1 MSLRSMTG
9 YGRGEASQSGIQVLV
24 ELSAVNRRQLDIQY
38 NLPRAFTGLESRVTE
53 EVQKYVHRGRISAN
67 VHVEFSSKLRKKGI
81 HVDEELA
88 TGYLKELRETA
99 GKLGLEDDFKAGLL
113 LSLPDVVRYEQVAE
127 DIDAVWPTLR
137 IALRK
142 ALTALNE
149 MRKMEG
155 DTLGADLE
163 SRLVVVQQQVDKIRI
178 RAPHSARQYQTG
190 LKKRLTQAG
199 VSLEETDDRLL
210 REIAI
215 YADRIDITEE
225 LTRLESHLGQA
236 RKMMKSKE
244 AAGKSL
250 DFLAQE
256 MFREVNTIASK
267 ANDSKIAHNV
277 IRCKSELDRF
287 REQAQNIE

>member
-9 YGRGEASQSGIQVLV
+9 YGRAEVSQSGVQVLV

-38 NLPRAFTGLESRVTE
+38 NLPRAFSGLESRVTE
-53 EVQKYVHRGRISAN
+53 EIQKFVFRGRISAN
-67 VHVEFSSKLRKKGI
+67 VHTEFSSKLREKGI
-81 HVDEELA
+81 HVDQELA
-88 TGYLKELRETA
+88 AGYLKALRGTA
-99 GKLGLEDDFKAGLL
+99 RELGLGDDFNASLL
-113 LSLPDVVRYEQVAE
+113 LNLPDVIRYEQAAE
-127 DIDAVWPTLR
+127 DIESVWPTLR
-137 IALRK
+137 TALRK
-142 ALTALNE
+142 ALNALNE

-155 DTLGADLE
+155 NTLAADLE
-163 SRLVVVQQQVDKIRI
+163 GRLVVVQQQVDKIRI
-178 RAPHSARQYQTG
+178 RAPHSARQYQAG
-190 LKKRLTQAG
+190 LKKRVTQAG
-199 VSLEETDDRLL
+199 VSLEESDDRLL

-236 RKMMKSKE
+236 RKLMKSKE

-267 ANDSKIAHNV
+267 ANDSKIAHHV

>member
-9 YGRGEASQSGIQVLV
+9 YGRGEVSQGGVHVLV

-38 NLPRAFTGLESRVTE
+38 NLPRAFSGLESRVTE
-53 EVQKYVHRGRISAN
+53 EIQKLVHRGRISAN
-67 VHVEFSSKLRKKGI
+67 IHAEFSSKLRKKGI

-88 TGYLKELRETA
+88 AGYLEALRETA
-99 GKLGLEDDFKAGLL
+99 RHLRLDDDFQAGLL
-113 LSLPDVVRYEQVAE
+113 LNLPDVVRYEQVAE
-127 DIDAVWPTLR
+127 DIETVWPTLR
-137 IALRK
+137 AALRK
-142 ALTALNE
+142 ALNALNE

-155 DTLGADLE
+155 GTLGADLE
-163 SRLVVVQQQVDKIRI
+163 GRLVVVQQQVDKIRT
-178 RAPHSARQYQTG
+178 RAPHASRQYQAG

-267 ANDSKIAHNV
+267 ANDSKIAHHV